1 MITKQKLFAIIA
13 ALTLMIAIASG
24 CSSRDTSRRLDIA
37 ESCMNADP
45 ELALRTIDSIDTRSL
60 LTRSRKA
67 RYAILKTMALDKNFI
82 DTADVNVILPA
93 VEYYGR
99 HGSPT
104 EKMRAYYYSGIVYSN
119 AGDDSMAHS
128 FYILADDEVSESS
141 DYYTAGLIKT
151 ILADIFSREYNSPQE
166 LKYTE
171 DALHYAKL
179 ARDTIG
185 EWYYSGRLAG
195 CYYNNKKKAEAD
207 SLYEVFLAKPILDTS
222 IYVNE
227 LLLYAKSMIYRHNSD
242 YQKSI
247 ALFRQA
253 LEFQT
258 ENIDSSYYGVF
269 ALASEMDGKSNV
281 ADSLCVLA
289 KDSETI
295 DVYKYMIA
303 KHRGDTQAALESL
316 ERAINHQDSIVQLT
330 LNQSTISSQRNY
342 YSAKAAFMETVS
354 AKERFQK
361 FIAIGLTIILLLI
374 LSLSCLYWKYIRT
387 RNEAYIAQL
396 KNQLQETS
404 SNQASTDNL
413 KKEYFQLFRE
423 QFEMIDSLCSTYY
436 SNLVN
441 NKKERIFREVENEVK
456 KLSYSPAS
464 MKKLHSFIDERLD
477 NLMTRIRI
485 ALPHHSDRDF
495 ALIAY
500 LVIGLDAK
508 TISLLLSISS
518 GTVYTKKN
526 RLRKEIMELQSEED
540 RNFFLG
546 CLAR

>member
-1 MITKQKLFAIIA
+1 MITKQKLFSIIA
-13 ALTLMIAIASG
+13 ALSLMIAIASG
-24 CSSRDTSRRLDIA
+24 CSSRDTSRRLDFA
-37 ESCMNADP
+37 ESCMNSDP
-45 ELALRTIDSIDTRSL
+45 ELALQTIDSIDTRSL

-67 RYAILKTMALDKNFI
+67 RYALLKTMALDKNFI
-82 DTADVNVILPA
+82 DTADINVILPA

-119 AGDDSMAHS
+119 ADDDSMAHS

-195 CYYNNKKKAEAD
+195 CYYNNKKKAESD

-227 LLLYAKSMIYRHNSD
+227 MLLYAKSMIYRHNSD

-253 LEFQT
+253 LAFQT

-281 ADSLCVLA
+281 ADSLCILA
-289 KDSETI
+289 KNSETI

-303 KHRGDTQAALESL
+303 KRRGDTQAALESL
-316 ERAINHQDSIVQLT
+316 ERAINHQDSVVQLT

-342 YSAKAAFMETVS
+342 YSDKAAFMEIVF

-404 SNQASTDNL
+404 SNQASSDNL

-436 SNLVN
+436 SDLVS

-477 NLMTRIRI
+477 NMMTRIRI

-526 RLRKEIMELQSEED
+526 RFRKEIMELQSEED